1 MKISQVFFVSAI
13 IFLGFLLRL
22 YRFDGPVADW
32 HSWRQADTSAVS
44 RIFVEK
50 GFDILHP
57 KYLDISNVQTGKN
70 NPQGFRFV
78 EFPLYNILQ
87 AAGYKFIG
95 IYTLEEWG
103 RIVTIISSLLC
114 GLFLYLFSKKHF
126 GFVIALFTL
135 IFYMVMPFSVYYG
148 RAILPDTTMI
158 MASLGGIYFF
168 DIYLKKKG
176 NSKYYF
182 LFLSTIFTSSSL
194 LLKPYAVFF
203 VLPQIIL
210 AIDKYKYRVLSRIDL
225 WIHLFIAVVPLVLW
239 RIWMLQFPEG
249 VPFSL
254 WLLNENGIRL
264 RPSFFRWIF
273 YERIAKLILG
283 YVGIVFVFF
292 SFPEIKKTK
301 NFLLPVSFA
310 ASSLLYIVIFATGN
324 VQHDYYQILIIPSIA
339 LFCGMGAFHFYSK
352 GYKWRIVGLAIFIIS
367 MYISWNQ
374 VKDFF
379 NINNP
384 SLVVAGKK
392 ADEILP
398 KNAKVIAPYGGDTT
412 LLYYI
417 NRPGWPSFESDVVHL
432 KKMGATH
439 MVIVKPNKSD
449 KNGFGKMY
457 TIIAESFDYLILKL

>member
-1 MKISQVFFVSAI
+1 MKISQFFLVSAI
-13 IFLGFLLRL
+13 IFLGFLLRF

-57 KYLDISNVQTGKN
+57 KYLDISNVQTGKD
-70 NPQGFRFV
+70 NPQGYRFV
-78 EFPLYNILQ
+78 EFPLYNIFQ
-87 AAGYKFIG
+87 AAGFKFIR
-95 IYTLEEWG
+95 IFTLEEWG
-103 RIVTIISSLLC
+103 RIVTIVSSLFS
-114 GLFLYLFSKKHF
+114 GIFLYLFSKKHF
-126 GFVIALFTL
+126 GFVTALFTL
-135 IFYMVMPFSVYYG
+135 IFYMVIPFSIYYG
-148 RAILPDTTMI
+148 RTILPDTTMM

-168 DIYLKKKG
+168 DIYIKKKG

-182 LFLSTIFTSSSL
+182 LFLSTVLTAASL

-203 VLPQIIL
+203 ALPQIIL
-210 AIDKYKYRVLSRIDL
+210 AVDKYKYRALSRIDL
-225 WIHLFIAVVPLVLW
+225 WIHLFISVVPLVLW

-249 VPFSL
+249 IPFSL
-254 WLLNENGIRL
+254 WLLNENGIRF

-273 YERIAKLILG
+273 YERITKLISG

-292 SFPEIKKTK
+292 GFLEIKKIK
-301 NFLLPVSFA
+301 NFLLPLSFF

-339 LFCGMGAFHFYSK
+339 LFGGLGAFHIYSK
-352 GYKWRIVGLAIFIIS
+352 GQVWRIMGVIVFLLS
-367 MYISWNQ
+367 MYLGWNQ

-384 SLVVAGKK
+384 ALVVAGKK

-398 KNAKVIAPYGGDTT
+398 KDAKVIAPYGGDTT

-417 NRPGWPSFESDVVHL
+417 NRPGWPSFESDVKHL
-432 KKMGATH
+432 KKLGATH
-439 MVIVKPNKSD
+439 MVIVKPNESD

-457 TIIAESFDYLILKL
+457 TIIAQSSDYLILKL